1 LCLSFFTSCQES
13 EIETRGGLS
22 FTLPQIIFDIISL
35 FRHSPLLPK
44 IIETAQHSPAASGG
58 SVEEEGLTA
67 AENAS
72 VTIDPAQV
80 QPGALCLR

>member
-1 LCLSFFTSCQES
+1 VKLKQEEVS
-13 EIETRGGLS
+13 L

-44 IIETAQHSPAASGG
+44 SIETVQHSPAASSGG

-72 VTIDPAQV
+72 VIIEPAQV